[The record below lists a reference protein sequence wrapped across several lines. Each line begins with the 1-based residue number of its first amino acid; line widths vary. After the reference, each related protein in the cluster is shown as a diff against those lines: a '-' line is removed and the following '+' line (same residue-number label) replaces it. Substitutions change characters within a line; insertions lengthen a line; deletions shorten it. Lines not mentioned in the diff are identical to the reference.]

1 MNKLLLILF
10 LLFSSA
16 FADHFRDAMME
27 YKKGN
32 FAHAKE
38 LFELSIKKENSI
50 QGYFYLGKMYLQ
62 GEGVE
67 ANPSLAIPYLEQAVM
82 KGNVKAKCY
91 LAEAYLKNKVKHDDA
106 VLLLNQGAKECST
119 CKDVASTYNILLN
132 SL

>member
-1 MNKLLLILF
+1 MNKLLLVIF
-10 LLFSSA
+10 LLSSSV
-16 FADHFRDAMME
+16 FADHFRDAMLE
-27 YKKGN
+27 YKNGN
-32 FAHAKE
+32 FTHAKE

-50 QGYFYLGKMYLQ
+50 QGYFYLGKMYLY

-106 VLLLNQGAKECST
+106 VLLLNQGAKECT
-119 CKDVASTYNILLN
+119 ICKDVASTYNISLN
-132 SL
+132 S